1 MVIFCYNFTIIFFF
15 RAYTAVKSFVYTGMF
30 TLPKRLFT
38 GFGKFLPSFRT
49 KGIFIKCFFLT
60 SLASPISFLVFCKQ
74 KIYLSFAKKI
84 ILLKIKDL
92 ISKYKKEVNGT
103 GRFLFFAPGR
113 VNLMG
118 DHTDYTGGYV
128 LPAALSIG
136 TWLFVKKIPQNEI
149 RLRSENLDDSLVI
162 PFEKMGKPRQ
172 NWTDYPLGV
181 LNELLQA
188 GWQKTGLEFV
198 FFADLPLNAG
208 LSSSASIEMVTA
220 YAMNTIFSLDISK
233 KELALLCQR
242 AEQRFAGVQCGIM
255 DQYTIAFGKPNHA
268 LLLDCHDIS
277 HKEIGAEFSDYQFV
291 AVNTQVKHS
300 LVGSVYN
307 QRVTELEQTREI
319 INSFFEVPYLG
330 ILSGE
335 DHEWLDKLVEDP
347 VLKKRL
353 RHVVN
358 ENTRVAVAAEMLEQ
372 QNAEA
377 FGKLMYDS
385 HDSLAYDFEV
395 SCKELDTLVKIA
407 SQTDGVAG
415 ARMTG
420 AGFGGCT
427 INLVRKEAV
436 AAFTEKIKAGYKKET
451 GLDADVYELLLTGE
465 TKMVVQE

>member
-1 MVIFCYNFTIIFFF
+1 MAF
-15 RAYTAVKSFVYTGMF
+15 S
-30 TLPKRLFT
+30 
-38 GFGKFLPSFRT
+38 
-49 KGIFIKCFFLT
+49 
-60 SLASPISFLVFCKQ
+60 KQ
-74 KIYLSFAKKI
+74 KNYLSFAEKI
-84 ILLKIKDL
+84 ILLKIKNL
-92 ISKYKKEVNGT
+92 ISKYKKEVNGSN
-103 GRFLFFAPGR
+103 RFLFFAPGR

-128 LPAALSIG
+128 LPAALSAG
-136 TWLFVKKIPQNEI
+136 TWLFVKKIPENEI
-149 RLRSENLDDSLVI
+149 RLRSENLDSSQVI
-162 PFEKMGKPRQ
+162 AFEKMEKPRQ
-172 NWTDYPLGV
+172 SWTDYPLGV

-188 GWQKTGLEFV
+188 GWQKSGLELI

-208 LSSSASIEMVTA
+208 LSSSASLEMVTA
-220 YAMNTIFSLDISK
+220 YALNTIFSLNLSK

-242 AEQRFAGVQCGIM
+242 AEHHFAGVQCGIM
-255 DQYTIAFGKPNHA
+255 DQYSIAFSRPGHA
-268 LLLDCHDIS
+268 LLLDCHNVS
-277 HKEIGAEFSDYQFV
+277 HKDIVSDFSNYQFV
-291 AVNTQVKHS
+291 AVNTNVKHS
-300 LVGSVYN
+300 LAGSVYN
-307 QRVTELEQTREI
+307 QRVAELEQARET

-358 ENTRVAVAAEMLEQ
+358 ENTRVKAAAEMLEQ
-372 QNAEA
+372 QNAA
-377 FGKLMYDS
+377 GFGNLMYDS

-395 SCKELDTLVKIA
+395 SCKELDTLVGIA

-436 AAFTEKIKAGYKKET
+436 AAFAEKIKAGYKKET
-451 GLDADVYELLLTGE
+451 GLDATVYELSLTGE
-465 TKMVVQE
+465 TKMIVQE